1 MREGYEVY
9 EAYLIGHEKEIEEGK
24 ELILEV
30 KNFEDF
36 QRVIVKAIVAKSPG
50 DLPGSEP
57 LWIRDYK
64 EDTIK
69 QKEPWAIKIIEELD
83 EDEYEAKRFDEEEA
97 KKIGQQKR

>member
-36 QRVIVKAIVAKSPG
+36 QRVIVKAIIAKSA
-50 DLPGSEP
+50 DALPGSEP

-69 QKEPWAIKIIEELD
+69 QTEPWAIKVIEELD
-83 EDEYEAKRFDEEEA
+83 EDEFEAKRFDHEEA
-97 KKIGQQKR
+97 RKTGQRKR